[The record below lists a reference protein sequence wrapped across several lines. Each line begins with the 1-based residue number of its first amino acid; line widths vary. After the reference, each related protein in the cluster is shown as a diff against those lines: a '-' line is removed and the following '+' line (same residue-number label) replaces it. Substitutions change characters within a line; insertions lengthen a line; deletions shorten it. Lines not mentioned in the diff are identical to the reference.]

1 MSDYLQSSR
10 IKKCP
15 LWVRGLDVSVA
26 LGFVF
31 LLYNGLSNRTP
42 GVEPSEFAGAVDMTP
57 LDQVAV
63 QQEGRIKSFDSHART
78 MMQFINGLNEIDGQG
93 HSFTYLDLLFRPE
106 AYESRPSV
114 YVKKKIIRQR
124 VAQALDDT
132 HALPPATREVF
143 METGMIA
150 PAWLFLPPVQDL
162 LAVMERNVMRGER
175 EAGAIRSAL
184 ALVTRTSILAER
196 LQIIPPSVGDESVA
210 WHSVDELGL
219 AGMPRDDA
227 HAGVAAGRG
236 IPDLDSQIEAKLSAA
251 WQGLAE
257 SWRNEDAP
265 AVNEALIELATL
277 VATVNPGIYPDTER
291 LRWESWYFR
300 HRGLTWGWVFYLLAV
315 VPLLMALIY
324 RWRWAHIAGMAVFV
338 LAFALHTSTLGLR
351 WYISQR
357 WPNSNMFEAVTTAAW
372 FGGIGALLLELWV
385 RRRPLRGLFALASA
399 GASMTAMM
407 CTYFLPVTLS
417 ANVSNMMPILADVW
431 LYIHTNVIIFS
442 YCLIFMGG
450 LTGLFY
456 LRYRLGGGDPGVA
469 KAGGAG
475 TLIMDTGGAGGF
487 LRSDKATLGQILD
500 AGTMVLMELA
510 FILLWTGLVMGA
522 IWADHSWG
530 RPWGWD
536 PKEVFALCTFLIFLI
551 LVHVRFKVRDKGLWT
566 AVLAVV
572 GCAVML
578 FNWIVI
584 NFVIRGLHSY
594 A

>member
-1 MSDYLQSSR
+1 MSDYLKSSR
-10 IKKCP
+10 IKACP
-15 LWVRGLDVSVA
+15 RWVRGLDALVA
-26 LGFVF
+26 LGFVV
-31 LLYNGLSNRTP
+31 LLYRGVYGRTP
-42 GVEPSEFAGAVDMTP
+42 GAQPSEFAGSVDMSP
-57 LDQVAV
+57 LDQLAV
-63 QQEGRIKSFDSHART
+63 QHAGRIKSFDSHARSE
-78 MMQFINGLNEIDGQG
+78 MQFINGMNEIDGQG
-93 HSFTYLDLLFRPE
+93 HSFTYLDLLFRPQT
-106 AYESRPSV
+106 YQNRPTV
-114 YVKKKIIRQR
+114 YVKKKLIRKR
-124 VAQALDDT
+124 VAQALDGS
-132 HALPPATREVF
+132 HALPPATRESF
-143 METGMIA
+143 METGLIA
-150 PAWLFLPPVQDL
+150 PAWLFLPAVETL
-162 LAVMERNVMRGER
+162 LDEMERNVMRGQK
-175 EAGAIRSAL
+175 EARAIRDARFL
-184 ALVTRTSILAER
+184 ATQTGILGQK
-196 LQIIPPSVGDESVA
+196 LKIIPPPVGDESAV

-219 AGMPRDDA
+219 AGMPRDNA
-227 HAGVAAGRG
+227 HAGVAPRHG
-236 IPDLDSQIEAKLSAA
+236 IPNLDSETEAKLSAA
-251 WQGLAE
+251 WNGLRE
-257 SWRNEDAP
+257 GWQNEDAS
-265 AVNEALIELATL
+265 AVNAAIAELSTL
-277 VATVNPGIYPDTER
+277 VVAVNPEIYPDIER

-300 HRGLTWGWVFYLLAV
+300 HKGLTWGWVFYLLAV

-324 RWRWAHIAGMAVFV
+324 RWRWAHIAGMVVFV

-372 FGGIGALLLELWV
+372 FGGVGALLLELWV

-407 CTYFLPVTLS
+407 CTYFLPVQLS
-417 ANVSNMMPILADVW
+417 SNVSNMMPILADVW

-450 LTGLFY
+450 LTGLCY

-487 LRSDKATLGQILD
+487 LRSDKATVGQILD

-584 NFVIRGLHSY
+584 NFVISGLHSY